1 MVSWS
6 LRPEILGGRTL
17 LGGAS
22 GSAQRAAED
31 GGDGQNGE
39 RSGAGMPKNVGSR
52 AVDFQSRWS
61 RKLQANSLITG
72 VPRST
77 IPRALWTVQLRFS
90 WAHGS
95 GKSARVE
102 LARRAGRG
110 ARVEIIALDSMTVQG
125 PRHRDRQAGCVGARW
140 IPHHLVDVADPT
152 DRFDLQAYVTL
163 VEEALTGMEERGA
176 ARLHGGLYL
185 AALVRGLFQG
195 PPIDRALRERLEAEA
210 ASGGLEQQ
218 RERLRAVDPEAFER
232 IHAGDARR
240 TIRALEVHEQT
251 GVPLSEHQRQ
261 WSAQRGGDRGAR
273 EIRSRIAGLELPTEV
288 LDMRIRERTSQ
299 MLDAGWPEEA
309 MALADAGALG
319 PSAGQALGYS
329 TAAALGR
336 GEPSATRPSTRSHP
350 RASSPGGSA
359 PGSASPTWRGSIRGS
374 PGLESSGERARAGGE
389 RGARPRGRVRAA
401 RGCERRSGAPGS
413 ARVLGHLEGARP
425 PRRRARRGGQWT
437 GLRSP
442 GPCREALEELAW
454 LERSEDR
461 VHGDRNRDAGHRP
474 ADEEA
479 LDVNVVHGVGQDA
492 VHRTRRAQD
501 SAAPGSGSSGCG

>member
-1 MVSWS
+1 MATSPQINDS
-6 LRPEILGGRTL
+6 ESPLDR
-17 LGGAS
+17 
-22 GSAQRAAED
+22 
-31 GGDGQNGE
+31 
-39 RSGAGMPKNVGSR
+39 
-52 AVDFQSRWS
+52 
-61 RKLQANSLITG
+61 
-72 VPRST
+72 
-77 IPRALWTVQLRFS
+77 VQLRFLVGPT
-90 WAHGS
+90 GS
-95 GKSARVE
+95 GKSGLGVE
-102 LARRAGRG
+102 LARRAAGRG
-110 ARVEIIALDSMTVQG
+110 ARVEIIALDSMTVYRG
-125 PRHRDRQAGCVGARW
+125 LDIGTAKPAASERGG

-152 DRFDLQAYVTL
+152 ARFDLQAYVTL

-176 ARLHGGLYL
+176 APLFVGGTGLYL

-232 IHAGDARR
+232 IHVGDARR

-336 GEPSATRPSTRSHP
+336 GELERDAALDEIALRTRQFARRQRTWFRKFDVARIDP
-350 RASSPGGSA
+350 REPGVLE
-359 PGSASPTWRGSIRGS
+359 T
-374 PGLESSGERARAGGE
+374 LES
-389 RGARPRGRVRAA
+389 
-401 RGCERRSGAPGS
+401 
-413 ARVLGHLEGARP
+413 
-425 PRRRARRGGQWT
+425 
-437 GLRSP
+437 
-442 GPCREALEELAW
+442 ALELA
-454 LERSEDR
+454 
-461 VHGDRNRDAGHRP
+461 
-474 ADEEA
+474 
-479 LDVNVVHGVGQDA
+479 
-492 VHRTRRAQD
+492 
-501 SAAPGSGSSGCG
+501 